1 MRLRLRSFGVA
12 GASARQ
18 VRVLLRAAFLSAV
31 AASTS
36 FLASA
41 QQQPAPSAT
50 FQVEVNFVD
59 IDAVVTD
66 ERGNFVGDL
75 TKDDFELLD
84 DGKPQEISA
93 FSLVDIPLPSAGARP
108 RADAAVVSDVKSNAQ
123 PISGRLYV
131 IVLDDLNVAPLRSK
145 VVVNAAR
152 QLVERHFG
160 PNDMAAITYTSGR
173 TDGAQEFTS
182 ERALL
187 LAAIDRFQGRKLR
200 STVIERADHYFQ
212 QHLKELEINAPD
224 PDDPDATTGP
234 PQSGTIRGPIGYS
247 DMTTDPD
254 DFERGHRAQQ
264 VLGALKRLA
273 ELMGGIRGR
282 RKAVVMFSEGIDYP
296 IYDIFGSPAAT
307 TVLMATRDAIAAA
320 ARANVSFFS
329 VDPRGLV
336 GMTSEAIELNAAA
349 DAHLGFDA
357 KGLLADMYLSQ
368 DSLRTLAEET
378 GGYAAVNS
386 NNVSTALNRI
396 VRLNSTYYVLGY
408 YPKDARRDGRFH
420 KIEVRVKRPGLRVSA
435 RKGYVSPKLLSAE
448 QLQQQERERERA
460 RGRAGAAQTSNEL
473 REILNQP
480 LQRNGLTMAV
490 QAAPF
495 KSASR
500 QASVAVAIEVDA
512 ARLHFSEQPNKTF
525 ADGIELS
532 LFALDERGRQH
543 GGSFYQF
550 NLALRPDTYERVRG
564 SIVRMNPRIALP
576 PGRYQ
581 LRVGVRETGAG
592 EMGSVFHDLQVPD
605 YNASGVAMSGLL
617 VTHQAARQQFSAQP
631 DDQLPPG
638 ALPAPATT
646 RRTFSQGDVVSLF
659 AEIYDGRSSRERRRI
674 EMITTLVGEDGNA
687 AFSSRE
693 SLDGATADAGQRSAR
708 IPITKQIPLRD
719 VQPGRYVFRVEARLL
734 GGDEKPVVRE
744 TPVTIV
750 PNP

>member
-1 MRLRLRSFGVA
+1 MGLRA
-12 GASARQ
+12 
-18 VRVLLRAAFLSAV
+18 LLRAVFLPAAV
-31 AASTS
+31 VGASIFAT
-36 FLASA
+36 A
-41 QQQPAPSAT
+41 QQPAPSAT
-50 FQVEVNFVD
+50 FQVEVHFID

-66 ERGNFVGDL
+66 ERGNFVPDL
-75 TKDDFELLD
+75 TKEDFELLD
-84 DGKPQEISA
+84 DGQPQDISA
-93 FSLVDIPLPSAGARP
+93 FSLVDIPVPVAGSRSRTP
-108 RADAAVVSDVKSNAQ
+108 TPPLSDVKSNAE

-131 IVLDDLNVAPLRSK
+131 IVLDDLNVAPLRTK
-145 VVVNAAR
+145 VVVNAAKD
-152 QLVERHFG
+152 LVERHFG
-160 PNDMAAITYTSGR
+160 PNDMAAVTYTSGR

-187 LAAIDRFQGRKLR
+187 LAAINKFQGRKLR
-200 STVIERADHYFQ
+200 STVIEKADHYFQ
-212 QHLKELEINAPD
+212 QHLKELQLNAPD

-234 PQSGTIRGPIGYS
+234 PQSGTIRGPSGYS

-273 ELMGGIRGR
+273 EVMGGIRGR
-282 RKAVVMFSEGIDYP
+282 RKAIVMFSEGIDYP

-307 TVLMATRDAIAAA
+307 NVMMATRDAISAA

-386 NNVSTALNRI
+386 NNVTTALNRI
-396 VRLNSTYYVLGY
+396 VRLNSRYYVLGY

-420 KIEVRVKRPGLRVSA
+420 KIEVRTKQPGLRVSA
-435 RKGYVSPKLLSAE
+435 RKGYVSPRLPGKDE
-448 QLQQQERERERA
+448 LQRQERERERG
-460 RGRAGAAQTSNEL
+460 RGRSGDLQTSTEL

-490 QAAPF
+490 HAAAF
-495 KSASR
+495 KGAAR

-525 ADGIELS
+525 ADGVELS
-532 LFALDERGRQH
+532 LFALDERGRPH
-543 GGSFYQF
+543 GGSFYQL
-550 NLALRPDTYERVRG
+550 NLALRPETYERVRG
-564 SIVRMNPRIALP
+564 SIVRMNPRITLP

-581 LRVGVRETGAG
+581 LRVGVRESGAG

-605 YNASGVAMSGLL
+605 YNARGLAMSGLL
-617 VTHQAARQQFSAQP
+617 MTAETARREFSPQP
-631 DDQLPPG
+631 DDELPAG
-638 ALPAPATT
+638 ALPAPATS
-646 RRTFSQGDVVSLF
+646 RRTFNQSDILSVF
-659 AEIYDGRSSRERRRI
+659 AEIYDSTSSRDARRI
-674 EMITTLVGEDGNA
+674 EVVSTLVGEDGAA

-693 SLDGATADAGQRSAR
+693 SIGGGATADVKNSR
-708 IPITKQIPLRD
+708 IPIAKQIPLKD
-719 VQPGRYVFRVEARLL
+719 VRPGRYVLRVEARLL
-734 GGDEKPVVRE
+734 GGGANPVSRE
-744 TPVTIV
+744 TPVTV
-750 PNP
+750 VS

>member
-1 MRLRLRSFGVA
+1 M
-12 GASARQ
+12 Q
-18 VRVLLRAAFLSAV
+18 VRVILRAAFLAAV
-31 AASTS
+31 VAGASL
-36 FLASA
+36 FGAA

-66 ERGNFVGDL
+66 ERGNFVSDL
-75 TKDDFELLD
+75 TKDDFLLLD
-84 DGKPQEISA
+84 DGKPQEIST
-93 FSLVDIPLPSAGARP
+93 FSLVDIPMPSAAARP
-108 RADAAVVSDVKSNAQ
+108 SSGTPAMSDVKSNEQ

-131 IVLDDLNVAPLRSK
+131 IVLDDLNVAPMRTK

-152 QLVERHFG
+152 QLIERHFG

-182 ERALL
+182 ERAAL
-187 LAAIDRFQGRKLR
+187 LAAIDKFQGRKLR
-200 STVIERADHYFQ
+200 SSVIEKADQYFQ
-212 QHLKELEINAPD
+212 QHLKELEINQPN
-224 PDDPDATTGP
+224 PDDPDASSGP
-234 PQSGTIRGPIGYS
+234 PQSGTVRGPIGYS
-247 DMTTDPD
+247 DITTDAD

-264 VLGALKRLA
+264 VLNALGKLA
-273 ELMGGIRGR
+273 EVMGGIRGR

-296 IYDIFGSPAAT
+296 IYDIFGSQAAT
-307 TVLMATRDAIAAA
+307 SVMMATRNAIAAA

-349 DAHLGFDA
+349 DVHLGFDA

-386 NNVSTALNRI
+386 NNVTTALNRI

-408 YPKDARRDGRFH
+408 YPKDATRDGRFH
-420 KIEVRVKRPGLRVSA
+420 KIEVRTRRPDLRVSA
-435 RKGYVSPKLLSAE
+435 RKGYVSPRSVSAGD
-448 QLQQQERERERA
+448 QSRQERERERG
-460 RGRAGAAQTSNEL
+460 RGRVGSTQTSNEL

-490 QAAPF
+490 HAAPF
-495 KSASR
+495 KGPAR
-500 QASVAVAIEVDA
+500 DASVALAIEVDA
-512 ARLHFSEQPNKTF
+512 GRLHFAEQPNKTF
-525 ADGIELS
+525 ADGVELS
-532 LFALDERGRQH
+532 VFALDERGRQH

-564 SIVRMNPRIALP
+564 SIVRLNPRIALP

-592 EMGSVFHDLQVPD
+592 EMGSVFADLQVPD
-605 YNASGVAMSGLL
+605 YNARGLTMSGLL
-617 VTHQAARQQFSAQP
+617 LTDDAARLQFSPQA
-631 DDQLPPG
+631 DDQLPAGTLPG
-638 ALPAPATT
+638 PATS
-646 RRTFSQGDVVSLF
+646 RRTFRQNDTLSAF
-659 AEIYDGRSSRERRRI
+659 AEIYDSSSSSDARRI
-674 EMITTLVGEDGNA
+674 EVTATLVGEDGVT

-693 SLDGATADAGQRSAR
+693 SLAGSSPDAKTSR
-708 IPITKQIPLRD
+708 IPITRQIPLKD
-719 VQPGRYVFRVEARLL
+719 VRPGRYVLRLEARLL
-734 GGDEKPVVRE
+734 GGGASSVARE
-744 TPVTIV
+744 THITVV
-750 PNP
+750 P

>member
-1 MRLRLRSFGVA
+1 MR
-12 GASARQ
+12 
-18 VRVLLRAAFLSAV
+18 VRVLLRAALVPAIVVSASLLG
-31 AASTS
+31 A
-36 FLASA
+36 A
-41 QQQPAPSAT
+41 QQQPAPTAT

-66 ERGNFVGDL
+66 GRGNFVGDL

-84 DGKPQEISA
+84 EGRPQEISA
-93 FSLVDIPLPSAGARP
+93 FSLVDIPLPSAGARTP
-108 RADAAVVSDVKSNAQ
+108 AATAVVSDVKSNAQ

-131 IVLDDLNVAPLRSK
+131 IVLDDLNVAPLRTK

-152 QLVERHFG
+152 QLIERHFG

-182 ERALL
+182 ERAVL
-187 LAAIDRFQGRKLR
+187 LAAIDKFQGRKLR
-200 STVIERADHYFQ
+200 STVIEKADQYFQ
-212 QHLKELEINAPD
+212 QHLKELEINQPD

-234 PQSGTIRGPIGYS
+234 PQSGTVRGPSGYS
-247 DMTTDPD
+247 DITTDPD
-254 DFERGHRAQQ
+254 DFERGYRAQQ

-273 ELMGGIRGR
+273 EIMGGIRGR

-296 IYDIFGSPAAT
+296 IYDIFGSQAAT
-307 TVLMATRDAIAAA
+307 TVMTATRDAIAAA

-386 NNVSTALNRI
+386 NNITTALNRI

-408 YPKDARRDGRFH
+408 YPRDARRDGRFH
-420 KIEVRVKRPGLRVSA
+420 KIEVRTRRPGLRVSA
-435 RKGYVSPKLLSAE
+435 RKGYVSPRLISAE
-448 QLQQQERERERA
+448 DQLRQERERERG
-460 RGRAGAAQTSNEL
+460 RGRAGSTQTSNEL

-480 LQRNGLTMAV
+480 LQRNGLTMTV
-490 QAAPF
+490 HAAPF
-495 KSASR
+495 KSATR
-500 QASVAVAIEVDA
+500 AASVAVAIEVDA
-512 ARLHFSEQPNKTF
+512 SRLHFTEQPNKTF
-525 ADGIELS
+525 ADGVELS
-532 LFALDERGRQH
+532 LCALDERGRQQ

-564 SIVRMNPRIALP
+564 SIVRLNPRIALP

-592 EMGSVFHDLQVPD
+592 EMGSVFYDLQVPD
-605 YNASGVAMSGLL
+605 YNARGLAMSGLL
-617 VTHQAARQQFSAQP
+617 LTDDAARQQFSPQP
-631 DDQLPPG
+631 DDQLPAG
-638 ALPAPATT
+638 TLPAPATS
-646 RRTFSQGDVVSLF
+646 RRAFVRNDVVTAF
-659 AEIYDGRSSRERRRI
+659 AEIYDNNSSREAQRI
-674 EMITTLVGEDGNA
+674 EVTATLVGEDGAA

-693 SLDGATADAGQRSAR
+693 SVAGSSAEVKTSR
-708 IPITKQIPLRD
+708 IPIAKQIALKEVR
-719 VQPGRYVFRVEARLL
+719 PGRYRLRMEARLL
-734 GGDEKPVVRE
+734 GGGANPVARE
-744 TPVTIV
+744 TQIIV
-750 PNP
+750 LP